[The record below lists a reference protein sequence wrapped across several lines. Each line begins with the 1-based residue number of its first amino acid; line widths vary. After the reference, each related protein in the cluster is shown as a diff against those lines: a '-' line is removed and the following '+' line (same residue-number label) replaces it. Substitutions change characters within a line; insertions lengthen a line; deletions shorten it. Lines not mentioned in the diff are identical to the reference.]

1 MIETVILNIRDTSYE
16 ILEADCDL
24 EIKNMSIVPL
34 FENSGETI
42 TVSIKLRPDRNSN
55 KEGYLIFKQPVNNS
69 GLHIGRLILKKGN
82 ILKIEIPDNNTRV
95 DVVIQISK
103 FC

>member
-1 MIETVILNIRDTSYE
+1 MIETVVLNIRDTFYE
-16 ILEADCDL
+16 LLEADCDL

-34 FENSGETI
+34 YEDGNDTV
-42 TVSIKLRPDRNSN
+42 TVSLKLIPSRNSN
-55 KEGYLIFKQPVNNS
+55 KEGYLIFKQSVNNS

-95 DVVIQISK
+95 DVVIQMSK